1 MHRSSQ
7 FPIAT
12 PHLSFQLWLSSL
24 SFSLSL
30 LCFTISFLIFI
41 SVTFCLS
48 SRPPLPPVFPFLVL
62 YFYFLLIWPLSLSL
76 SIFSHDHPN
85 YFKFSV
91 IPTSAISQDWHL
103 VTDDSVTMLWCS
115 WFYKVRTLGWY
126 PAHLEY
132 HVMDFRQCLILWSV
146 LSLSAGH
153 WPSCGMLSPG
163 RSRWCN
169 FQTLQCYSHRIV
181 CTTPSGFKSKFK
193 EYGCDSIAIFL

>member
-24 SFSLSL
+24 SFYLSL
-30 LCFTISFLIFI
+30 LCFTISFLVSI

-48 SRPPLPPVFPFLVL
+48 SRPSLPPVSPFLVL

-146 LSLSAGH
+146 LSFFVSRALAQLWNALAGQVQMVQFSDFAVLFTPH
-153 WPSCGMLSPG
+153 CVYHPEW
-163 RSRWCN
+163 
-169 FQTLQCYSHRIV
+169 FQI
-181 CTTPSGFKSKFK
+181 K
-193 EYGCDSIAIFL
+193 I